1 MPSLV
6 NRARSLARM
15 KRLSPICLSLVLL
28 VLTGCMVGPDF
39 QRPKTAVPAA
49 WTGVTPGGTPAEPS
63 VTTEQPAKLIDWWK
77 TFDDPVLTS
86 LIERAIAANLD
97 VRQAQA
103 RIRQARANRGVT
115 ASGLWPEIDASAAY
129 TYSRSSPGTFVGSG
143 GSGFS
148 GGSGSSS
155 RSAVTPT
162 ELFQVGFDATWELDV
177 FGGTRR
183 NVEASDADLT
193 AAVEDRRDVLVS
205 VVAEVGTDYITL
217 RGLQAQLFIARKNL
231 AAQKHTAEITRKR
244 WQAGFVSALDV
255 ANADAQVST
264 TESQIPV
271 LESSARGT
279 IYSLSLLLA
288 QPPAALLEELSDD
301 RAIPPIPP
309 QVPVGLPS
317 DLIRRRPDIRRT
329 EAQVHAATAR
339 IGVATADLFPKFSLT
354 GSMGLM
360 SADLNTL
367 ANISNRFWSLG
378 PTVSWPIF
386 TAGRIRWNIEVQ
398 NAVQEQTLLAY
409 DKTILTAL
417 KDVETALTAYAKE
430 QEHNRS
436 LADAV
441 AHNQKAVDLSMRL
454 YLVGKI
460 DFLNVLNAQ
469 RSLFLTEDGLA
480 QSTRTLA
487 TNLIALYKALGG
499 GWEQE
504 S

>member
-1 MPSLV
+1 MPSLA
-6 NRARSLARM
+6 NRIRSRSVITRFGPLLLPAVCFLLA
-15 KRLSPICLSLVLL
+15 
-28 VLTGCMVGPDF
+28 GCMVGPDF
-39 QRPKTAVPAA
+39 HRPKSDPPGAY
-49 WTGVTPGGTPAEPS
+49 TGVTTGATREPS
-63 VTTEQPAKLIDWWK
+63 VTTGEPARLIDWWK
-77 TFDDPVLTS
+77 AFDDPVLTS
-86 LIERAIAANLD
+86 LIERAVTANLD
-97 VRQAQA
+97 VRQAHA
-103 RIRQARANRGVT
+103 RIRQARATRGVA
-115 ASGLWPEIDASAAY
+115 ASGLFPEIDAGASY
-129 TYSRSSPGTFVGSG
+129 SYSRGSPGTVSSSG
-143 GSGFS
+143 GGTTAA
-148 GGSGSSS
+148 G
-155 RSAVTPT
+155 AAATPR
-162 ELFQVGFDATWELDV
+162 ELFQVGFDASWELDF

-183 NVEASDADLT
+183 NIEASDADLK

-205 VVAEVGTDYITL
+205 IVAEVGTEYVTL
-217 RGLQAQLFIARKNL
+217 RGLQAQLLIARKNL
-231 AAQKHTAEITRKR
+231 ASQKHTADITRKR

-255 ANADAQVST
+255 ANADAQAST
-264 TESQIPV
+264 TEAQIPI
-271 LESSARGT
+271 LESSIRAT

-288 QPPAALLEELSDD
+288 QHPAALLDELSADGP
-301 RAIPPIPP
+301 IPPIPP
-309 QVPVGLPS
+309 EVPVGLPS

-339 IGVATADLFPKFSLT
+339 IGVATADLFPKFALT

-367 ANISNRFWSLG
+367 ANLSNRFWSLG

-386 TAGRIRWNIEVQ
+386 TAGRIQCNIEVQ

-436 LADAV
+436 LAEAV
-441 AHNQKAVDLSMRL
+441 AHNRKAVDLSMRL

-469 RSLFLTEDGLA
+469 RSLYLTEEGLA
-480 QSTRTLA
+480 LSNRTLT

-499 GWEQE
+499 GWERE